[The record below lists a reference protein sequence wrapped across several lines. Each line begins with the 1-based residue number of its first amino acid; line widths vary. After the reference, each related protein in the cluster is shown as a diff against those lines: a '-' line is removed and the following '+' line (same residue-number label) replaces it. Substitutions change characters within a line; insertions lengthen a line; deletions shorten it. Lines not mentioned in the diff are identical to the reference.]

1 MRAFFSF
8 ALLIAM
14 IMVTGCNKP
23 AANTSSTAN
32 VQTQPDPNIPPPRS
46 PADKVQLRITIP
58 AMKTM
63 DDFEKIRKIFY
74 EYEKEG
80 MDMVSLMQQAA
91 EPAIDNPNLY
101 IMFYPE
107 FKKTKSFRRS
117 RMLASGNHGKPSSVR
132 SDTVD
137 ARLNP

>member
-14 IMVTGCNKP
+14 IMATGCNKP
-23 AANTSSTAN
+23 AANTSSTAD

-46 PADKVQLRITIP
+46 PADKAQLRLTIP

-63 DDFEKIRKIFY
+63 DDFEKIRAIFY

-80 MDMVSLMQQAA
+80 MDMVSLMPQAA
-91 EPAIDNPNLY
+91 EPAIDNPTLY

-107 FKKTKSFRRS
+107 FKKDEVFQKIKDAGFPEVTES
-117 RMLASGNHGKPSSVR
+117 PVR
-132 SDTVD
+132 
-137 ARLNP
+137 